1 MAPSFLEA
9 CPGTPVP
16 RTTRHCG
23 QRSVPAAGG
32 GAAGFGQL
40 HACLLE
46 HKALSTSSHLMPAV
60 LAGCFGAL
68 RRRRRTACRSF
79 HWPWS
84 LSKEADETAKHW
96 WHHHPRA
103 SDILIGWIQHSQLT
117 QGNRIDLEVEFSTSS
132 RGRWRS
138 RGLGFKGP
146 FEARVDRTGDA
157 AYLILADSSTVLRG
171 RMEEASLSIQGIV
184 THENVAGGSFVLQA
198 LPDCYHEW
206 WSHIKGE
213 LANYHGNNPGILVFS
228 EDGQIEGPADESSS
242 EDSTDVPDI
251 TSPADLRKFL
261 LKRLTQVKEYL
272 ASWMTLAKNTL
283 KTDRYVICQTAAKEM
298 LSVAICDHYNRAKE
312 ELAVD
317 VEPNR
322 TEPKA
327 EVLLGV
333 MHFPF
338 MWDYEKLEKDQPEEK
353 PAAASKASEG
363 VAEEAVQEKAKQAD
377 PPGEIS
383 EQSPADAETGAKVD
397 SSNDG
402 LDKVQFTDTDGDV
415 ILLQVEEDQVAE
427 YVNGEPELEHVER
440 FEIDLEK
447 RTYRDDSGEGHFDES
462 EDLPKLQAEVKAL
475 FTRAAKSTLSKPK
488 RVKNYTKPNILLLG
502 PTGSGKTYLLRNL
515 AAARLDLIGVPF
527 VKADATKFTETGYV
541 GRDADEVMS
550 ELLQAADGDVELA
563 QVGIVYVDEIDK
575 VCSEGGGRTSSFR
588 RATQSTFLKL
598 MEDDTEV
605 TVGGQGP
612 RLVLGAMGGDK
623 GTKMST
629 RHVLFVFSGAF
640 SQLDEKLKEAAPFNW
655 GFFSQD
661 HIRDMKGF
669 GFTSGAAEKAED
681 VRSML
686 HKADTEAWMN
696 AACYLVGAG
705 KFEELVKAGMERE
718 FVGRLPVRVALQ
730 ALSDEDLFQATS
742 QLTDDFRRYGI
753 EFRAWSRD
761 GLRFTD
767 AALRTVAQKAA
778 KEGTGEGTSSACRP
792 LFPVDAKFWRLS
804 NANVDPDLIEN
815 PEQRLEKLLS
825 QYALNDATRIA
836 QCCATY
842 DASAQPE
849 MCKVEQPDADLC
861 ADLYGAEA
869 LTCVCEADASTCVDK
884 KCAGCSGEQCQLCHQ
899 EAAAVHQC
907 CQDHRHFTTAPKS
920 PKMCEDAFVETCM
933 DERCHGCGREPCELC
948 HQDAFHIQG
957 CCGKC
962 EASGAALLGRC
973 LVAWSLQPDEEAS
986 LAFVGV
992 HPQHRHVRVWLRAED
1007 ADEVAA
1013 LLAQAEALRREAAQ
1027 DEEEVKAARVQREAS
1042 EAAEVKKA
1050 EDAFGSEI
1058 QVEVRPGEDP
1068 ILAKARAELAAA
1080 RANLA
1085 AAKLEAEAVA
1095 AGRQVTGQQDQ
1106 PGSQPSVPPPVPV
1119 GKLEDVKLNLSGT
1132 LMTEDEWNDLAEK
1145 FEDMNLI
1152 EQFQTNSKLG
1162 SQVVKCLSMSK
1173 IIKLVCMCLG
1183 ESTWA
1188 TVNAMTVD
1196 KSILVADAIR
1206 LALVPMT
1213 NTSKHVL
1220 RGLASGLADKSMK
1233 SPPSYCKVTSLYAH
1247 WTHLVPRV
1255 RMQVLMAGVCV
1266 SNYLLRAC
1274 LGTCAVLMV
1283 QEYHWDVQVK
1293 GMLLGS
1299 FFWGYLAGNMCAG
1312 PVSSRYGAGLVLA
1325 FAAISWSSL
1334 AIAIPMASDL
1344 GFWHVW
1350 LLHILLG
1357 LAASPVMPTT
1367 MQLISAY
1374 VPASERGCSLAARA
1388 LAFRFGQIV
1397 ASVLAPL
1404 ICSQAGW
1411 RASFCIFGTV
1421 SFLFSM
1427 LWLGF
1432 AMTKKDSRIEVRKT
1446 CQGDDSS
1453 EEPVQGVKSDHCF
1466 LPLHALR
1473 KRGFLALLVVHCSN
1487 NFAMYTI
1494 MSWGPSYFTEVL
1506 QLPLESVG
1514 LYLMLPAAFSG
1525 VGSVIGGLITD
1536 WLQSRRWP
1544 PLAMRRWILCP
1555 AALGAGVSLV
1565 IFGIMRDAMTASLA
1579 ITLAALSIGVLDT
1592 AQNTVYLDVAPTN
1605 AAALVSLGNAIAT
1618 LPGAAGPALVAALLQ
1633 ATGLWPLVWG
1643 IIAACLVVSAIVFA
1657 AFGSVDDLEKKLSP
1671 KYMQV

>member
-16 RTTRHCG
+16 KTTRHCG

-40 HACLLE
+40 HACLLNE
-46 HKALSTSSHLMPAV
+46 HKALPTSSHLMPAV

-146 FEARVDRTGDA
+146 FEARVDRTGEA

-261 LKRLTQVKEYL
+261 LKRLTQVGSQRSPGQERSKGSRRREILQRFAFRPDEVKEYL
-272 ASWMTLAKNTL
+272 
-283 KTDRYVICQTAAKEM
+283 DRYVICQTAAKEM

-327 EVLLGV
+327 E
-333 MHFPF
+333 
-338 MWDYEKLEKDQPEEK
+338 EKLEKDQPEEK

-363 VAEEAVQEKAKQAD
+363 VAEAETSTSDAVHTAESSSLEEAVQEKAKQAD

-515 AAARLDLIGVPF
+515 ADLIGVPF

-598 MEDDTEV
+598 MEDTEV

-640 SQLDEKLKEAAPFNW
+640 SQLDEKLKE
-655 GFFSQD
+655 D

-705 KFEELVKAGMERE
+705 TFEELVKAGMERE

-730 ALSDEDLFQATS
+730 ALSDEDLFQVLTQLRQQKMGQPGGKATS

-753 EFRAWSRD
+753 E
-761 GLRFTD
+761 LRFTD

-778 KEGTGEGTSSACRP
+778 KEGTGARALVTILENTLRRY
-792 LFPVDAKFWRLS
+792 KFCLPALVPRGCEVLE
-804 NANVDPDLIEN
+804 VDPDLIEN

-825 QYALNDATRIA
+825 QYALN
-836 QCCATY
+836 
-842 DASAQPE
+842 
-849 MCKVEQPDADLC
+849 
-861 ADLYGAEA
+861 
-869 LTCVCEADASTCVDK
+869 
-884 KCAGCSGEQCQLCHQ
+884 
-899 EAAAVHQC
+899 
-907 CQDHRHFTTAPKS
+907 
-920 PKMCEDAFVETCM
+920 ET
-933 DERCHGCGREPCELC
+933 
-948 HQDAFHIQG
+948 
-957 CCGKC
+957 
-962 EASGAALLGRC
+962 
-973 LVAWSLQPDEEAS
+973 
-986 LAFVGV
+986 
-992 HPQHRHVRVWLRAED
+992 
-1007 ADEVAA
+1007 
-1013 LLAQAEALRREAAQ
+1013 
-1027 DEEEVKAARVQREAS
+1027 
-1042 EAAEVKKA
+1042 
-1050 EDAFGSEI
+1050 
-1058 QVEVRPGEDP
+1058 
-1068 ILAKARAELAAA
+1068 
-1080 RANLA
+1080 
-1085 AAKLEAEAVA
+1085 
-1095 AGRQVTGQQDQ
+1095 
-1106 PGSQPSVPPPVPV
+1106 
-1119 GKLEDVKLNLSGT
+1119 
-1132 LMTEDEWNDLAEK
+1132 
-1145 FEDMNLI
+1145 
-1152 EQFQTNSKLG
+1152 
-1162 SQVVKCLSMSK
+1162 
-1173 IIKLVCMCLG
+1173 
-1183 ESTWA
+1183 
-1188 TVNAMTVD
+1188 
-1196 KSILVADAIR
+1196 
-1206 LALVPMT
+1206 
-1213 NTSKHVL
+1213 
-1220 RGLASGLADKSMK
+1220 
-1233 SPPSYCKVTSLYAH
+1233 
-1247 WTHLVPRV
+1247 
-1255 RMQVLMAGVCV
+1255 
-1266 SNYLLRAC
+1266 
-1274 LGTCAVLMV
+1274 
-1283 QEYHWDVQVK
+1283 
-1293 GMLLGS
+1293 
-1299 FFWGYLAGNMCAG
+1299 
-1312 PVSSRYGAGLVLA
+1312 
-1325 FAAISWSSL
+1325 
-1334 AIAIPMASDL
+1334 
-1344 GFWHVW
+1344 
-1350 LLHILLG
+1350 
-1357 LAASPVMPTT
+1357 
-1367 MQLISAY
+1367 
-1374 VPASERGCSLAARA
+1374 
-1388 LAFRFGQIV
+1388 
-1397 ASVLAPL
+1397 
-1404 ICSQAGW
+1404 
-1411 RASFCIFGTV
+1411 
-1421 SFLFSM
+1421 
-1427 LWLGF
+1427 
-1432 AMTKKDSRIEVRKT
+1432 
-1446 CQGDDSS
+1446 
-1453 EEPVQGVKSDHCF
+1453 
-1466 LPLHALR
+1466 
-1473 KRGFLALLVVHCSN
+1473 
-1487 NFAMYTI
+1487 
-1494 MSWGPSYFTEVL
+1494 
-1506 QLPLESVG
+1506 
-1514 LYLMLPAAFSG
+1514 
-1525 VGSVIGGLITD
+1525 
-1536 WLQSRRWP
+1536 
-1544 PLAMRRWILCP
+1544 
-1555 AALGAGVSLV
+1555 
-1565 IFGIMRDAMTASLA
+1565 
-1579 ITLAALSIGVLDT
+1579 
-1592 AQNTVYLDVAPTN
+1592 
-1605 AAALVSLGNAIAT
+1605 
-1618 LPGAAGPALVAALLQ
+1618 
-1633 ATGLWPLVWG
+1633 
-1643 IIAACLVVSAIVFA
+1643 
-1657 AFGSVDDLEKKLSP
+1657 
-1671 KYMQV
+1671 